1 MAAVSV
7 AEAQEKLGELI
18 DRVARGE
25 RVEILRD
32 GEPVATLSA
41 PVRPHDSGRKKEP
54 IDFERLRILRNG
66 MPPQSEDA
74 GTFMR
79 RMRDDE
85 RY

>member
-1 MAAVSV
+1 MTAITL
-7 AEAQEKLGELI
+7 AEAKEKLGELI
-18 DRVARGE
+18 DRVAQGE
-25 RVEILRD
+25 TVEILRD
-32 GEPVATLSA
+32 GQPVAQLT
-41 PVRPHDSGRKKEP
+41 PPRPKKQP
-54 IDFERLRILRNG
+54 IDFERLRRLWEK